1 MSIVI
6 AAVPYIDT
14 VEPIMA
20 PGLLKAV
27 LKEKNIESTAIDLNI
42 EIIKF
47 IGNNQNKQKILDFFF
62 SQIVHDEV
70 IDDLISCINYCKCH
84 CLFFNYLF

>member
-1 MSIVI
+1 MTIIV

-47 IGNNQNKQKILDFFF
+47 ISGSQNKQKIF
-62 SQIVHDEV
+62 V
-70 IDDLISCINYCKCH
+70 
-84 CLFFNYLF
+84 